1 MAVPVSESIAFSVG
15 ITMKCAFAAGRF
27 EPPTTGHAS
36 MIKLIIEAAGAPERA
51 YVIVS
56 TAGDPKPLKEGEEAP
71 TTPEDIAKQQFPNAE
86 EKLKNPLTS
95 AEKIEYLTKMF
106 PGVNFV
112 SAKEANGGGP
122 LGAWAYVKEKECK
135 EIQLVAGSDRRKE
148 FDPKA
153 AYETALTH
161 MWDKP
166 LELEK
171 WAIPLDEEGKKLKRG
186 EDGYD
191 PSPEEADRIMKEND
205 KKRPNLTNQEIGVP
219 TFVEAPRPD
228 GAMSGTEARKRAVDG
243 NLPGFKEA
251 VKVGN
256 ITDDEI
262 EAMYTQIRKVCL
274 DKSLLARAAEQRAN
288 REKKAAREE
297 LKDKPKSKR
306 GLPKARRGGA
316 ESEEEEVSFFDADEE
331 SPTPPEGGRRRRTYR
346 RCRKCGLPKKPET
359 K

>member
-1 MAVPVSESIAFSVG
+1 
-15 ITMKCAFAAGRF
+15 
-27 EPPTTGHAS
+27 
-36 MIKLIIEAAGAPERA
+36 MIELIIKSAGAPERA

-71 TTPEDIAKQQFPNAE
+71 TTPEEIAKQQFPNAE

-95 AEKIEYLTKMF
+95 AEKIDYLKKMF

-122 LGAWAYVKEKECK
+122 LGAWAYVKEKGCT
-135 EIQLVAGSDRRKE
+135 EIQLVAGSDRKKE
-148 FDPKA
+148 FDPET

-166 LELEK
+166 LELTK
-171 WAIPLDEEGKKLKRG
+171 WEIPLDEEGKKLKRG

-191 PSPEEADRIMKEND
+191 PSAEEATSIIEKND
-205 KKRPNLTNQEIGVP
+205 EKRPNLTSPEIRVP
-219 TFVEAPRPD
+219 KFVEAPRPD
-228 GAMSGTEARKRAVDG
+228 GAMSGTEARRRAVDG
-243 NLPGFKEA
+243 DLVEAPARFKEA

-288 REKKAAREE
+288 REKKAAPKP
-297 LKDKPKSKR
+297 LKPKSKR
-306 GLPKARRGGA
+306 GPPKAREGGGT

-359 K
+359 Q